1 MLFTDEL
8 NLIDIANVLERCGF
22 NVRTELTDGRI
33 RNVLVGGMFEDPNV
47 DVVINI
53 KGQWYV
59 HDRK

>member
-22 NVRTELTDGRI
+22 NVCTELTDGRI

-47 DVVINI
+47 DVVLNI
-53 KGQWYV
+53 KGNWYV